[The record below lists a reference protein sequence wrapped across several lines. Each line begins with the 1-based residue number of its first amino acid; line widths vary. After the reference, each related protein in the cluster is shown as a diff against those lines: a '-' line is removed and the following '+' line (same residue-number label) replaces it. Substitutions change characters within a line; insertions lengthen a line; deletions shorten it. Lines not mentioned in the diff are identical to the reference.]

1 MTFSTAGLLFPAIS
15 LLMLAYTNRFLGLA
29 SVVRYLVTRYRE
41 QPDPDLRLQVDN
53 LRERITLLRHAQ
65 TTGVL
70 SLLLCTGCLFALLMD
85 SQFIARLSFGSSL
98 LMMLGS
104 LGISLWE
111 IQLSSRAINIELDSL
126 GAKAQ
131 LLDA

>member
-29 SVVRYLVTRYRE
+29 SVVRHLVTRYRE
-41 QPDPDLRLQVDN
+41 HPDPDLRLQVDN
-53 LRERITLLRHAQ
+53 LRGRIMLLRHAQ
-65 TTGVL
+65 AAGVL
-70 SLLLCTGCLFALLMD
+70 SLLLCTGSLFALFMD
-85 SQFIARLSFGSSL
+85 SELIARLSFGGSL

-111 IQLSSRAINIELDSL
+111 IQLSSHAINIELDSL
-126 GAKAQ
+126 SVESQ
-131 LLDA
+131 LLDT